1 MENPA
6 HVYTTGIPMSEKG
19 NFAHNKYGC
28 DDGETLDDTSLVK
41 VVDHDYPNNS
51 QEVICDSTSENADY
65 INSIQD
71 GFQQSEIL
79 CGFVCDAG
87 LQSSDLPL
95 ESTSMEVESIQDSDT
110 NIKFPDSP
118 GSSFPCKIETFS
130 AIEGLVQGFDEQIDN
145 YLLSNFQ
152 KVNKSESEDGSHGLE
167 DEQRNVTEAI
177 SAIAKSF
184 GLEDL
189 LPENFQ
195 VDENKDLSSVATEN
209 LCGGESDHI
218 GDLSLGDF
226 EKCDA
231 LHSPGSSLDLVEQL
245 PDDVHS
251 FELVNGLEMLAS
263 PSQSVNQ
270 TLDQDLSCKYTTMK
284 DGDKFFVNTKGELEF
299 KEEMD
304 TLVNNH
310 PGNCDLYESNN
321 LIKPVVDDNIS
332 LQPNFKFQESDA
344 NCVSQIDNLCE
355 VSDELICDIPTVRIT
370 DVEAVDS
377 SDINQN
383 CSSAGTVLITRD
395 KASKKMQIVLTLDQ
409 GQQIYDIETESI
421 GANEQSLDLDL
432 HNTLTEK
439 HFQNTEQHSVE
450 LNDGDSQE
458 LIEYSIEQESD
469 RSNDFVEEDDG
480 ISYVPSTF
488 VTLVSD
494 VPVTVT
500 KGRKGK
506 TWACPVEGCGQV
518 LDKECKLRVHMIS
531 HKSGSR
537 PFKCEYEGCDWAFT
551 TPYRLRRHA
560 ETHLGSKD
568 FICDFEG
575 CNRKFTTVYNL
586 KTHKKRHKWPNS
598 LTCPSKDCK
607 LSFDN
612 RRKLEL
618 HLRVHKEVEAPY
630 KCSLCGK
637 QYYSANCIAS
647 HYRTHQYNEDDFKC
661 PFEGCGKVYDKIC
674 RLRQH
679 IRHHTGERPYTCP
692 AEGCK
697 WSFMSAS
704 KLTRHMRK
712 HTGERKF
719 TCTEPGCGK
728 SFMRPEHLK
737 GHIVIHSG
745 DKPFHCPHE
754 NCNAKFTA
762 KSSLYVH
769 VKKHCPSVLKVVYP
783 CPVKSCVKKYNS
795 KATLKQHLQKFHPEE
810 IGEGKEL
817 NIAEKLELTMP
828 VSLVNQNSEN
838 SSGYLELDDGI
849 ADDPSADLQLQLFQ
863 NSDALMHEDED
874 SFSLT
879 TSSSTIKVNNAPSKA
894 VPKSKSK
901 AQNQVSLRLSG
912 MENSSK
918 SLRTSEKLIQEN
930 RSGCARTDYC
940 CNHSSGSKQLEQTI
954 NFVTLN
960 QNSVDNQDIKG
971 FLSNSQLS
979 SGIKSSDVMLTSSII
994 FHDQSS
1000 EHLLKSNFL
1009 HDDCSTSHSL
1019 YHDDSILAGSSAF
1032 ESELMPVSLLSDGV
1046 ESDESVLNHSSGVVF
1061 SEQNS
1066 VDAFADSIHLLD

>member
-6 HVYTTGIPMSEKG
+6 HVYTTGIPMSQKG
-19 NFAHNKYGC
+19 NFLHNKYGC
-28 DDGETLDDTSLVK
+28 DDGGTLNETSLAK

-51 QEVICDSTSENADY
+51 HVILCDSTSENVDY

-87 LQSSDLPL
+87 LQSDDLPL
-95 ESTSMEVESIQDSDT
+95 ENSSMEVGSIQDSDN

-118 GSSFPCKIETFS
+118 GASFSCKIETFS

-145 YLLSNFQ
+145 YLLSDFQ
-152 KVNKSESEDGSHGLE
+152 KVKTESEDGSHSLE
-167 DEQRNVTEAI
+167 EEQRTVTEAI

-195 VDENKDLSSVATEN
+195 VDENKDLPNGVTDGN
-209 LCGGESDHI
+209 LCGDENNI
-218 GDLSLGDF
+218 GDISLGDF
-226 EKCDA
+226 EKCAA
-231 LHSPGSSLDLVEQL
+231 LHSPGSSLDLGEQL
-245 PDDVHS
+245 PDGTHG
-251 FELVNGLEMLAS
+251 FELVNGLEMLTS
-263 PSQSVNQ
+263 PSHHSNRS
-270 TLDQDLSCKYTTMK
+270 LDDGISGKYDSLK
-284 DGDKFFVNTKGELEF
+284 ESNKFFVNSKDDFDF
-299 KEEMD
+299 KEDINPLVSNDPNISFED
-304 TLVNNH
+304 TLIKVPNDNM
-310 PGNCDLYESNN
+310 NLQSAFKLES
-321 LIKPVVDDNIS
+321 
-332 LQPNFKFQESDA
+332 SDS
-344 NCVSQIDNLCE
+344 NCVSQINDLCE
-355 VSDELICDIPTVRIT
+355 INEELVCGIPTVSIT
-370 DVEAVDS
+370 DVETIDS
-377 SDINQN
+377 SEVNQN
-383 CSSAGTVLITRD
+383 CSSAGAVLITRD
-395 KASKKMQIVLTLDQ
+395 KGSKKMQIVLTLDQ
-409 GQQIYDIETESI
+409 GQQIYDIETESVD
-421 GANEQSLDLDL
+421 ANEQSLDLDL
-432 HNTLTEK
+432 QHTIAENQ
-439 HFQNTEQHSVE
+439 FQDDVEHAVE

-458 LIEYSIEQESD
+458 LMEYSVENESD
-469 RSNDFVEEDDG
+469 KSNDYVEDEEAVSF
-480 ISYVPSTF
+480 IPSTF
-488 VTLVSD
+488 VELVSD
-494 VPVTVT
+494 VPVIVN
-500 KGRKGK
+500 KSRKGK
-506 TWACPVEGCGQV
+506 TWVCPIESCSQI

-531 HKSGSR
+531 HKSDSR
-537 PFKCEYEGCDWAFT
+537 PFKCDFEGCDWAFT

-586 KTHKKRHKWPNS
+586 KTHKKRHRWPNS
-598 LTCPSKDCK
+598 LACPSKDCK
-607 LSFDN
+607 LIFDN

-661 PFEGCGKVYDKIC
+661 PFKGCGKVYDKIC

-679 IRHHTGERPYTCP
+679 IRHHTGERPYSCP

-737 GHIVIHSG
+737 GHVVIHSG

-783 CPVKSCVKKYNS
+783 CPITACLKKYNS

-849 ADDPSADLQLQLFQ
+849 ADDPTDLQLQFFQ
-863 NSDALMHEDED
+863 SADSLMQEED
-874 SFSLT
+874 SFP
-879 TSSSTIKVNNAPSKA
+879 TSNNDSQAVKTNSFTNKT
-894 VPKSKSK
+894 VPKSSKNK
-901 AQNQVSLRLSG
+901 AQNQMTFNLNG
-912 MENSSK
+912 PETSK
-918 SLRTSEKLIQEN
+918 ALRTSEKLIQEN
-930 RSGCARTDYC
+930 RSGCARTDFC
-940 CNHSSGSKQLEQTI
+940 CTRSTNPKKSEQTI
-954 NFVTLN
+954 NFVSLN
-960 QNSVDNQDIKG
+960 QNSSDNQDTKS
-971 FLSNSQLS
+971 FLSSSQMS
-979 SGIKSSDVMLTSSII
+979 TEIKSPDIMLTSSI

-1009 HDDCSTSHSL
+1009 HDECSSSHSL
-1019 YHDDSILAGSSAF
+1019 YHDDSILATSSAF
-1032 ESELMPVSLLSDGV
+1032 EAELIPVSLLSDSV

-1066 VDAFADSIHLLD
+1066 VDPFAESIHLLD